1 MRFSSDVAF
10 APSHLTTHGKAVV
23 FPAWIAEE
31 LACSAEHRAKSVRQ
45 TMMPLKNAVAQ
56 AGWRIGRLSLSG
68 TGHSMMIINW
78 TSRLVAG
85 HHRHHVVE

>member
-1 MRFSSDVAF
+1 MRFSSDAAF

-31 LACSAEHRAKSVRQ
+31 LACPSGIAPSPIRL

-56 AGWRIGRLSLSG
+56 AGWRI
-68 TGHSMMIINW
+68 
-78 TSRLVAG
+78 
-85 HHRHHVVE
+85 

>member
-31 LACSAEHRAKSVRQ
+31 LACPSGHRAKSD
-45 TMMPLKNAVAQ
+45 PLDNDATQ
-56 AGWRIGRLSLSG
+56 ERRRAGRMANLPGLPQWDRSQ
-68 TGHSMMIINW
+68 HDD
-78 TSRLVAG
+78 
-85 HHRHHVVE
+85 H